1 MYHLKHEPT
10 TTTYYGIKNAIRSR
24 FTPASSLKTLESTSF
39 WLLGCCS
46 CQPAMPKKRA
56 DVNTVHSQPE
66 HVFFILEHYFATKSS
81 TAFHKVFSNIYLGK
95 EVPNKTT
102 IP

>member
-1 MYHLKHEPT
+1 MYHLKHEP
-10 TTTYYGIKNAIRSR
+10 TTYYGIKNAIRSR
-24 FTPASSLKTLESTSF
+24 FTPATSLKTLESTSF
-39 WLLGCCS
+39 WLLGCYS
-46 CQPAMPKKRA
+46 CQLCKKRA
-56 DVNTVHSQPE
+56 DVNTVYSQPE

-81 TAFHKVFSNIYLGK
+81 TAFHNVYLGK